1 MNRIVALILAGG
13 RGKRMD
19 VLCHVRPK
27 PALPFAGRFKVID
40 FTLSN
45 CVYSEIS
52 DLAILTDYQRSYM
65 AKYLREWS
73 ITNAVRTFHILEP
86 KAGSYKGTADAV
98 FQNLAYLNNFN
109 AENVLILSGDHIYK
123 VDYREML
130 AFHEQAKAD
139 VTVGV
144 IRVPIEEAH
153 RFGTVSLGGGGEILE
168 FVEKSRNPKSNLA
181 SMGIYVFNRDTLS
194 QRLEE
199 DAIQPDSPH
208 DFGYAILPGMVG
220 RDKVYA
226 YEFTEYW
233 QDIGTPQAYYAANM
247 ELISAQPSF
256 SLNTT
261 RTVLTQRLNLPPPS
275 ISHKAMVVN
284 SLLSPGCVI
293 KGRVENS
300 ILSPGVL
307 VDEQAEIRN
316 SVLMPNVFV
325 GYHSV
330 VDTCII
336 DEGVNIGKLCYIG
349 FGKSLLLGDGD
360 ITVLGKGVN
369 VPSHTAIGRNCT
381 VLPYVGMSSFRGNL
395 IAPGSIIL
403 QHDANKKSCAN
414 EKVERNERKGI
425 RVA

>member
-1 MNRIVALILAGG
+1 MEKIVALILAGG
-13 RGKRMD
+13 QGKRMD
-19 VLCHVRPK
+19 VLCHLRPK

-45 CVYSEIS
+45 CVYSGINH
-52 DLAILTDYQRSYM
+52 LAILTDYQRSYM
-65 AKYLREWS
+65 AKYLREWGLA
-73 ITNAVRTFHILEP
+73 NAVKTFNVLEP
-86 KAGSYKGTADAV
+86 KTGSYKGTADAV
-98 FQNLAYLNNFN
+98 YQNLPYLNNFDT
-109 AENVLILSGDHIYK
+109 ENVLILGGDHIYK
-123 VDYREML
+123 VDYGKMIT
-130 AFHEQAKAD
+130 FHEQSKAA

-153 RFGTVSLGGGGEILE
+153 RFGTVSLGDGGEMLDY
-168 FVEKSRNPKSNLA
+168 VEKPRHPRSNLA
-181 SMGIYVFNRDTLS
+181 SMGIYVFNRDVLAE
-194 QRLEE
+194 RLNE
-199 DAIQPDSPH
+199 DAIESDSPH
-208 DFGYAILPGMVG
+208 DFGYAIIPSMVG

-226 YEFTEYW
+226 YEFTDYW

-261 RTVLTQRLNLPPPS
+261 RTVLTQRLDLPPPN

-300 ILSPGVL
+300 ILSPGVRI
-307 VDEQAEIRN
+307 DEQAEVRN
-316 SVLMPNVFV
+316 SVLMPNVLV

-360 ITVLGKGVN
+360 ITILGKGVN

-381 VLPYVGMSSFRGNL
+381 VLPRVGTSSFRGNL
-395 IAPGSIIL
+395 VASGSILSQRGITR
-403 QHDANKKSCAN
+403 KS
-414 EKVERNERKGI
+414 
-425 RVA
+425 